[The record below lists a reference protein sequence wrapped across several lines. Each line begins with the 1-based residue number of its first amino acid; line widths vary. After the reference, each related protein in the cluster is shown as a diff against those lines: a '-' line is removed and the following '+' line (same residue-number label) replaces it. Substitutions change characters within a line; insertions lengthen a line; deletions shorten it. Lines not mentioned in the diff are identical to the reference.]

1 MYVYHELG
9 VSSVRMRSEAVHVCV
24 WHGMAWHTKIPLSE
38 SVTAE
43 TPEVIKARAPRYDSA
58 SYKCFHIGQCGGQHR
73 ARLLSSL
80 SEWRRA

>member
-1 MYVYHELG
+1 
-9 VSSVRMRSEAVHVCV
+9 MRSEAVHVRV
-24 WHGMAWHTKIPLSE
+24 WRGMAWHGMAWHTKIPLSE
-38 SVTAE
+38 SATAE
-43 TPEVIKARAPRYDSA
+43 TPEVIKARAPRYYSA